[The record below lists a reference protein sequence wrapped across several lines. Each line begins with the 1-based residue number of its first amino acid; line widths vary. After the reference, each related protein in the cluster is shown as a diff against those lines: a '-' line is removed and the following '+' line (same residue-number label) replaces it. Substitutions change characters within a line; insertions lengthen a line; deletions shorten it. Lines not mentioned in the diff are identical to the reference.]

1 MRILHLKSDIEYQFD
16 PISNNVRWLLSWIA
30 NQWPLFDAPKRMIN
44 INSNRKSIFFRE
56 INRRIL
62 DCKALQQ
69 LCVYR
74 KKNNND
80 SSLQAEYDVK
90 VID

>member
-1 MRILHLKSDIEYQFD
+1 
-16 PISNNVRWLLSWIA
+16 
-30 NQWPLFDAPKRMIN
+30 MIN